1 MIKDWYLDPNDF
13 IIRINPILSE
23 GGEWPGEVEVNIC
36 YNEDSTLDEDDF
48 EILFTLTH
56 LICSSIPF
64 FSNHPEIM
72 LLAKSYLDKEQ
83 ATKKDGTS
91 IDSILNKRF
100 NVDNVDNVDNV
111 VKVNFTKT
119 NNVVNMNFKNKED

>member
-1 MIKDWYLDPNDF
+1 MLKDLYLDPNDF

-48 EILFTLTH
+48 ETLFTLTH
-56 LICSSIPF
+56 LICSSVPF
-64 FSNHPEIM
+64 FANHPEIM
-72 LLAKSYLDKEQ
+72 SLAKSYLDKEQ
-83 ATKKDGTS
+83 AKKKDGTS
-91 IDSILNKRF
+91 IDSILNERF
-100 NVDNVDNVDNV
+100 NVDNV